1 MTKLVLVNQ
10 KAHHKKSTKMC
21 KRKQVHCQWIR
32 STALYFYCSV
42 LLINVKSRT
51 PSLITHCT

>member
-1 MTKLVLVNQ
+1 
-10 KAHHKKSTKMC
+10 
-21 KRKQVHCQWIR
+21 
-32 STALYFYCSV
+32 